1 MAVEEI
7 ILAPESFRTIYL
19 RKEDRVILRTERGRK
34 IIVRRII
41 PEEWQ
46 PYRIYDFENTI
57 NENKKEIF
65 LFDNRFLGQLTRDF
79 IRSMN
84 SGRQ

>member
-7 ILAPESFRTIYL
+7 LLAPESFRTIYL

-65 LFDNRFLGQLTRDF
+65 LFDNRFLDQLTRDF